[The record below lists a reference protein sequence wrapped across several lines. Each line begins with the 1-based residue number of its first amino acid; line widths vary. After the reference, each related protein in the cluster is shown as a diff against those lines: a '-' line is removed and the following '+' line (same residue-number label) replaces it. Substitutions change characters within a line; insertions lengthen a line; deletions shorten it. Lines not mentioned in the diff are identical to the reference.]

1 MFETASSWKCLET
14 VGGGVGGREGG
25 GWGIKP
31 VRLCKVTE
39 DCARKSIRWEFLL
52 AAPFSIVFN

>member
-1 MFETASSWKCLET
+1 MFGDH
-14 VGGGVGGREGG
+14 GGGEGG
-25 GWGIKP
+25 GGGIKP

-52 AAPFSIVFN
+52 AAPFPIVFN